1 MNETRVKTGKHLNS
15 AWDIVSLN
23 ILQLLLLDCFLIEII
38 ETQFYLVIMDLNGQ
52 ILLQIEDYES
62 GYGPNK
68 IIINGYTNEHI
79 FHHIIIIDGG
89 LGEGIDVSSMQSSSP
104 QARARRLTWLGH
116 GFIDAAR

>member
-1 MNETRVKTGKHLNS
+1 
-15 AWDIVSLN
+15 
-23 ILQLLLLDCFLIEII
+23 
-38 ETQFYLVIMDLNGQ
+38 MDLIGE

-79 FHHIIIIDGG
+79 FHHILIIIDGG